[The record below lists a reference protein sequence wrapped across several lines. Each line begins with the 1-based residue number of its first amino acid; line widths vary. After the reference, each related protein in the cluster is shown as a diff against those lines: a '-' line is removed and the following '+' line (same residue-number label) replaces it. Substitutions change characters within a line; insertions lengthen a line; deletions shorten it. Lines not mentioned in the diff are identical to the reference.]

1 MTIADLVAHVRSW
14 AMRDANRVY
23 ARFLEGV
30 PAMPDEAIA
39 DVVRFAKT
47 KRGAEMALVHAL
59 KPKGYL

>member
-1 MTIADLVAHVRSW
+1 MSIADLVAHVRRW

-30 PAMPDEAIA
+30 PSMSDEAIA

-47 KRGAEMALVHAL
+47 TRGAEMALVHAL

>member
-1 MTIADLVAHVRSW
+1 MPIADLVAHVRRW

-30 PAMPDEAIA
+30 PSMSDEAIA